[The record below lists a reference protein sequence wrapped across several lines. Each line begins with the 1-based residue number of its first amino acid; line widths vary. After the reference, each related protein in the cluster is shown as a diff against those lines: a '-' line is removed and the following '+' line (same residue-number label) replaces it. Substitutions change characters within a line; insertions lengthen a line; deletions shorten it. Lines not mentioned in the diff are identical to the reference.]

1 MKTRTLYASC
11 LLLAT
16 CLATAQDKG
25 KAKKEEVE
33 AKEVSGMSIVGNN
46 ETPKSLTI
54 VPWKSSEIGQETNF
68 NSSLLNQEMVPVDK
82 SAFLRELEFYRLSNP
97 N

>member
-1 MKTRTLYASC
+1 MINKAIFTAC
-11 LLLAT
+11 LVLAT
-16 CLATAQDKG
+16 CTAMAQDKR
-25 KAKKEEVE
+25 KKEEPE

-46 ETPKSLTI
+46 ETPKSLII

-68 NSSLLNQEMVPVDK
+68 KSSLLSQEIVPVDRPT
-82 SAFLRELEFYRLSNP
+82 FLRELEFYRLSNP

>member
-1 MKTRTLYASC
+1 MTIKMLFTSC
-11 LLLAT
+11 LLL
-16 CLATAQDKG
+16 LACTAMAQDKG
-25 KAKKEEVE
+25 KKEEPE

-46 ETPKSLTI
+46 ETPKSLII

-68 NSSLLNQEMVPVDK
+68 NSSLLNQEIVPVDRDT
-82 SAFLRELEFYRLSNP
+82 FLRELQFYQLSNP